1 VLWHIAQS
9 LVRLMAP
16 ILSFTAEE
24 AWKTLQGNAEKSVFE
39 EIWHVLPDPAL
50 DQKVLDAWSGVRQFR
65 EIAMKRIEERR
76 EAKEIGSSLA
86 AELDISAA
94 GPAYDSLARLGDEL
108 RFVLITSRATV
119 RNEQGS
125 GVTIKVKASEN
136 QKCERCWHYRADV
149 NPAGLCGRCESNLHG
164 AGEPRRYA

>member
-1 VLWHIAQS
+1 
-9 LVRLMAP
+9 MAP

-24 AWKTLQGNAEKSVFE
+24 AWQVMAGGKPAPQGAPAGSVFE
-39 EIWHVLPDPAL
+39 EVWHAIPASDL
-50 DQKVLDAWSGVRQFR
+50 DQGTLDAWGNVRQFR
-65 EIAMKRIEERR
+65 ELAAKKIEERR

-86 AELDISAA
+86 AELDIQAHGPVYAA
-94 GPAYDSLARLGDEL
+94 LARLGDEL

-119 RNEQGS
+119 SDGNGPAH
-125 GVTIKVKASEN
+125 VKVEASAAP
-136 QKCERCWHYRADV
+136 KCERCWHYRADV